1 MPYDSED
8 KDSYVVNEF
17 WLPEFEKWAMID
29 IDMGRHY
36 ISDTSGKPLSISE
49 IRNCLILDERVIVYS
64 GFQEPCFEVNEYYAY
79 LTKNMY
85 WFSRWG
91 DFVFFIEDYKTVPQT
106 ELRQVYY
113 ALVPVGYAPFGD
125 IKYTITHDAEQF
137 WK

>member
-8 KDSYVVNEF
+8 KDSHVVNEF

-91 DFVFFIEDYKTVPQT
+91 DFVFL
-106 ELRQVYY
+106 LRIIKLFRKQNY
-113 ALVPVGYAPFGD
+113 G
-125 IKYTITHDAEQF
+125 KYTMPSFQLDMLLLVISNTR
-137 WK
+137 

>member
-1 MPYDSED
+1 M
-8 KDSYVVNEF
+8 F
-17 WLPEFEKWAMID
+17 
-29 IDMGRHY
+29 
-36 ISDTSGKPLSISE
+36 
-49 IRNCLILDERVIVYS
+49 ILDERVIVYS

-137 WK
+137 GK